1 MLDWVTGDPNA
12 KCRRSN
18 GRRFLPLVFFPPS
31 LIGRRLLAD
40 FVTQLLASTIGA
52 AAEKAL
58 FPYTAAAAGGGNAS
72 AALYALPFRFTSGS
86 SKGVLLINKK
96 ADPLTVTVG
105 GMGGA
110 SARVVE
116 VAPGFAGGPGFQPTQ
131 DRRLSAAGAIQ
142 LGPFAVAV
150 VGG

>member
-1 MLDWVTGDPNA
+1 M
-12 KCRRSN
+12 
-18 GRRFLPLVFFPPS
+18 
-31 LIGRRLLAD
+31 AD

-58 FPYTAAAAGGGNAS
+58 YPYTAAAAGRGNAS
-72 AALYALPFRFTSGS
+72 AALYALPFRFTAAS
-86 SKGVLLINKK
+86 SSNKGVLLINKK
-96 ADPLTVTVG
+96 AETLTVKVG

-110 SARVVE
+110 GARVVE
-116 VAPGFAGGPGFQPTQ
+116 VAPDFAGGPGFQPTQ